1 MAHIKGHHHLSMI
14 TKDIQANNY
23 FYETVLGLRRVKKT
37 VNQDEPSMYHLF
49 FGDRKGTPGTEL
61 TFFDMPMAGATYR
74 GSNAIT
80 RIGLVV
86 QNEQSLFYWQER
98 LKQFDVAY
106 GEITTHANR
115 SAFHF
120 KDPDGLRLAFVVE
133 KKDTLDGWEAWE
145 KSPVPEEH
153 QIRGVGPVEITVRR
167 LEKIISTLT
176 EIFHYELIAKQED
189 EVILQSSHGNTFS
202 ELVVKFLDEP
212 TERPGRGSIHH
223 LAIRAKDETDLKH
236 WDELVRRRGFVSTGI
251 IDRFYFKSVYFRE
264 SNGILIEIATDG
276 PGFTVDSDIH
286 SLGET
291 LDLPPTLE
299 KQREEI
305 EAQLKPL
312 KGDK

>member
-1 MAHIKGHHHLSMI
+1 MARIKGHHHLSMI

-23 FYETVLGLRRVKKT
+23 FYETILGLRRVKKT

-61 TFFDMPMAGATYR
+61 TFFDIPMAGATYR

-86 QNEQSLFYWQER
+86 QSEESLYYWQER

-106 GEITTHANR
+106 GELTTYANR
-115 SAFHF
+115 PAFHF
-120 KDPDGLRLAFVVE
+120 EDYDGLQLVFVVE
-133 KKDTLDGWEAWE
+133 KEDTLEGWEAWE
-145 KSPVPEEH
+145 KSPVPAEH

-167 LEKIISTLT
+167 LNKMLRTLQ
-176 EIFHYELIAKQED
+176 EIFHYKIIEESEKDVL
-189 EVILQSSHGNTFS
+189 LQSSHGNTFS
-202 ELVVKFLDEP
+202 ELLVKHLDAP

-223 LAIRAKDETDLKH
+223 LAIRAKDEAELKH
-236 WDELVRRRGFVSTGI
+236 WDTLVRMHGFVPTGV
-251 IDRFYFKSVYFRE
+251 IDRYYFKSVYFRE

-276 PGFTVDSDIH
+276 PGFTVDSTID

-291 LDLPPTLE
+291 LDLPPALE
-299 KQREEI
+299 AQREEI
-305 EAQLKPL
+305 ETQLKPL
-312 KGDK
+312 KGD